1 MYIVMY
7 RLMLVL
13 GVTSL
18 ALSGCTAPDKA
29 PSALVI
35 GVLSATTGGDANV
48 GDDAVR
54 GAQLAIEVINDD
66 HGKLPVP
73 LGPGIGLPRLNGAKL
88 SLVSADTRANPDE
101 AARQA
106 GAMVTQQ
113 HTAGVIVADSAQ
125 VAAATAS
132 EMQRL
137 RVPLLDASSTADY
150 LTELGLDWYFRT
162 GPSDRLLTEGAFA
175 MLRRHLSAPASK
187 VALVVE
193 PGGDSA
199 TGTTSVRQA
208 AERSA
213 SAVVFEHEW
222 QGGGSAGTNLSD
234 GLRASG
240 AEAVVA
246 WAHTAGGA
254 AAIARAV
261 ASATSRPVVGLGKGF
276 RMLTKPPATGEV
288 MLRSVVWSAEF
299 ATRSPAAQA
308 VTQLYEQRFG
318 HPMSD
323 AAAAA
328 FTAAIA
334 LAVAIDA
341 SGSQDTAAIR
351 SALRQESL
359 PPTQMIMPWN
369 GVQFAADGTNSRA
382 TGAIEAWE
390 GNTYRVVYPAEL
402 ASRPLRWPSIRTGN

>member
-1 MYIVMY
+1 MY
-7 RLMLVL
+7 RLALVV
-13 GVTSL
+13 GVISIV
-18 ALSGCTAPDKA
+18 LSGCTAPDKL

-35 GVLSATTGGDANV
+35 GVLSATTGGDSSA

-54 GAQLAIEVINDD
+54 GAQLAVEVINDD

-73 LGPGIGLPRLNGAKL
+73 LGPGLGLPRLNGARL
-88 SLVSADTRANPDE
+88 LLVSADTRANPEE

-106 GAMVTQQ
+106 TGMVTLQ
-113 HTAGVIVADSAQ
+113 HTVGVILADSPQ

-175 MLRRHLSAPASK
+175 MLRRHLPPTASK
-187 VALVVE
+187 VALVFE

-199 TGTTSVRQA
+199 VGASAVKQA

-213 SAVVFEHEW
+213 SSVVFEQEW
-222 QGGGSAGTNLSD
+222 QGGESSGTGLAAGLSE
-234 GLRASG
+234 SK

-246 WAHTAGGA
+246 WAHTAAGA
-254 AAIARAV
+254 AAIARA
-261 ASATSRPVVGLGKGF
+261 AAATSSRPVVGLGKGF
-276 RMLTKPPATGEV
+276 RLLAKPPATGEV

-299 ATRSPAAQA
+299 AQRSPAAQA
-308 VTQLYEQRFG
+308 VMQLYEKRFG
-318 HPMSD
+318 HAMSD
-323 AAAAA
+323 TAAAA

-369 GVQFAADGTNSRA
+369 GVQFAADGHNSRA
-382 TGAIEAWE
+382 AGAIEAWE
-390 GNTYRVVYPAEL
+390 NNTYRVVFPAEL
-402 ASRPLRWPSIRTGN
+402 ASRPLQWPAARTVS